1 MEGCDR
7 WRRPHPEQPLGGPD
21 GWHLAVGMPH
31 TRQQCTA
38 AVASSRPREHAEGP
52 PRCMVRCGGVLHQKM
67 IKK

>member
-38 AVASSRPREHAEGP
+38 AVASKVDHGSMPRGLPAAWS
-52 PRCMVRCGGVLHQKM
+52 VVGGCY